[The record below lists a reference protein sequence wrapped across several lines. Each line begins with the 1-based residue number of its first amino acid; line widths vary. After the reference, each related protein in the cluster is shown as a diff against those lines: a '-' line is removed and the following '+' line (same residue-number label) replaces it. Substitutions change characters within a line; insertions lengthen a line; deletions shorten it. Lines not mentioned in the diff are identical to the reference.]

1 MSRKCSGTSQPAALT
16 PIRGAL
22 KSESDILNQVRD
34 GIGALIAK
42 DQNLLDQGIRPE
54 FSDSLALDEAMRP
67 GRENENRW
75 DYLLGHE
82 LSKAVVGVEPHSA
95 KSGDISTVIAKRRAA
110 IDQLRSHLK
119 DGKFVQAWLW
129 VASGKVHFVDTE
141 KARLQ
146 LDQAGVMFVGTRVL
160 PKHLDKVLPKKK

>member
-1 MSRKCSGTSQPAALT
+1 MSRKRSGASRPVALT
-16 PIRGAL
+16 PIRGVL
-22 KSESDILNQVRD
+22 KPESSLVSHVRD
-34 GIGALIAK
+34 GIAGMIAR
-42 DQNLLDQGIRPE
+42 DQTFLDQGIRSE

-67 GRENENRW
+67 GREHENRW

-95 KSGDISTVIAKRRAA
+95 KTGEISTVIAKRRAA

-119 DGKFVQAWLW
+119 NGKFVQAWLW

-141 KARLQ
+141 KARRQ